1 MTPER
6 LANCLGIIRWK
17 AETLAEAI
25 DVPSATAIAW
35 ITGQETVPKRL
46 AAWLEALCFLHEAA
60 ENTKPPMAGEGF
72 DQSPSLEH
80 VPVYAYH
87 LLRSLG
93 EGPVALRSL
102 LGTDDEA
109 AVFFLISRGLAARSG
124 PDLMITAEGRSIGEV
139 SGA

>member
-6 LANCLGIIRWK
+6 LSTCLAIIRWR
-17 AETLAEAI
+17 AETLAEAA
-25 DVPSATAIAW
+25 DVPSATAMAW
-35 ITGQETVPKRL
+35 LSGHEPVPKRL

-72 DQSPSLEH
+72 DRGPPLEH

-93 EGPVALRSL
+93 QGPVALRSL

-124 PDLMITAEGRSIGEV
+124 ADLTITSEGRAVGEV